1 MTTRLKSL
9 WKHDFNPKEYCNA
22 KYIFYSIISF
32 QNNEPKKRACF
43 LVFTHIQKKCVIW
56 KAFCITQRRLLEEER
71 ICKNMLVQDASS
83 RRCIHSVITWNKA
96 KWIRWR
102 SNWGQSNQKYRSEP
116 CTRGIPWTTACVST
130 ISSAIVA
137 IIAWSFV
144 PTARIICK
152 NTYCS
157 SRNFQEVVYIRER

>member
-1 MTTRLKSL
+1 
-9 WKHDFNPKEYCNA
+9 
-22 KYIFYSIISF
+22 
-32 QNNEPKKRACF
+32 
-43 LVFTHIQKKCVIW
+43 
-56 KAFCITQRRLLEEER
+56 
-71 ICKNMLVQDASS
+71 MLVQEWNQGEDVF
-83 RRCIHSVITWNKA
+83 IITWNKA

-102 SNWGQSNQKYRSEP
+102 SSWGQSNQKYRSEP
-116 CTRGIPWTTACVST
+116 CTKGIPWTTACVST

-157 SRNFQEVVYIRER
+157 SRNFQEDVLEGEIVLRVEEVSMPKTMFSSLELNRKTSVCELNLNLKI